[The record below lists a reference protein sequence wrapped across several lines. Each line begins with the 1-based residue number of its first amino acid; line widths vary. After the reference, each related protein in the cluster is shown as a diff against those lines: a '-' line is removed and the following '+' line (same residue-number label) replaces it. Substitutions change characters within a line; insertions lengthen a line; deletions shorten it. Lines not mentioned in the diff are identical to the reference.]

1 MTLLD
6 SFTVRYVNQGIENE
20 TVKQLMSLQ
29 GPSFN
34 SPHFGTFNVCLY
46 TYQASSPRILVSL
59 VMFGEESLESFTNG
73 GIEFGK
79 IKRMTQFRLFDGNSE
94 AAVIDATLVDDELV
108 ILQIGPRDL
117 ICLAPYEKIK
127 SFSREQLA
135 KLLVE
140 EYFRRFYGYEAEY
153 RVQIQDSSILEP

>member
-6 SFTVRYVNQGIENE
+6 NFTVRYVNQGVENE
-20 TVKQLMSLQ
+20 TLKQLMSLQ

-34 SPHFGTFNVCLY
+34 SPHLGTFNVCLY
-46 TYQASSPRILVSL
+46 TYQDSSPRVLVSL
-59 VMFGEESLESFTNG
+59 VMFGEESLESFTSE

-79 IKRMTQFRLFDGNSE
+79 IKRLTQFRLFDGNSE
-94 AAVIDATLVDDELV
+94 AAVIDAALVDDELV
-108 ILQIGPRDL
+108 ILQNGPHDL

-153 RVQIQDSSILEP
+153 RVQVQDSSILEP

>member
-6 SFTVRYVNQGIENE
+6 NFTVRYVNKRVENE

-34 SPHFGTFNVCLY
+34 SPHLGTFNVCLY
-46 TYQASSPRILVSL
+46 TYQGSSPRILVSL
-59 VMFGEESLESFTNG
+59 VMFGEESLESFTNE

-94 AAVIDATLVDDELV
+94 AAVIDATLVDDEFV

-140 EYFRRFYGYEAEY
+140 EYFRRFYDYEAEY
-153 RVQIQDSSILEP
+153 SVQIQDNSILEP

>member
-59 VMFGEESLESFTNG
+59 VMFGEESLESFTNA
-73 GIEFGK
+73 GIAFGK
-79 IKRMTQFRLFDGNSE
+79 IKRMNQFRLLDGNSE
-94 AAVIDATLVDDELV
+94 AAVIDANLVDDELV

-117 ICLAPYEKIK
+117 IGLAPYEKIK